1 MSDFTDYAERV
12 SERYGVLKHIGQP
25 ELQLKE
31 AGVSFQARRGPGY
44 VLGDLAREDKALD
57 GARGRA
63 RDDQIREVLGK
74 RSYLDLLLSV
84 PLGVGVSVSELVSRE
99 PRVVLLSK
107 AGAGKSTALR
117 SLAADRPSAADDE
130 PLVLLVSLAEF
141 AASEQSLPEYLAL
154 DAEREMSLTLDAAF
168 FQSVLSSGQA
178 IVCLDGL
185 DEVVGQEAR
194 LKVVEKIESW
204 VEQFPRARYVVTAR
218 ENAYEPTLAR
228 DSFAHY
234 VLSPWSETVAA
245 DLEGAWVE
253 AIKQWSE
260 EEIQE
265 HLATAPRLL
274 RDVLAARDIVA
285 LFEGDKLDAGWQEV
299 RSHLWDVSWRER
311 VSLVFRFLSQEQPEA
326 WGKVMSL
333 LLKAGAN
340 DPFEPV
346 LHRHLL
352 VAASLLACSDVSV
365 DLDQEVRQTVVDGLF
380 EWLKDADAAGRQ
392 EAVVALLQLPNEPY
406 AAEQVLQTVGDG
418 ESSAWTREAAAL
430 LAIKLHPADVSETI
444 QALCA
449 RIDDA
454 EEDTLVRQA
463 ASSALGY
470 LGSIA
475 VDDEVQN
482 EIGEL
487 LNDRALDGEVPI
499 DVRAALAESIHMVA
513 LAKPEEGLVETLI
526 ALARGKGE
534 GEVKVPYAVQMAAGR
549 GLGALA
555 EQTEDSAF
563 VEQIWAV
570 ARDVEVDESVRAVLA
585 GILGRTGDAQEAASI
600 LLEIAQ
606 NPKIYPPGRRDGLNA
621 LGELGYSDEAIV
633 EALVTICQT
642 TERKTKDFERLAAA
656 QALGKLGHLDLSLQH
671 LLMLI
676 ADKSIYRS
684 TRNDALSLL
693 GEMGFSGDEA
703 LDSALVAVLQVWITE
718 ENTTEDVREGAMA
731 SLAMLQAVSEEVVRD
746 LIGVVQ
752 DKRSYPRVRRAAV
765 GTLAKLPIEHKDVV
779 VESISVPFYDSEEK
793 GDLLRV
799 PIARLLYL
807 WGDEAQALDYLRA
820 AAEQSYMALVRYRAG
835 VVLQEIGDSETSVP
849 TLLKVAADS
858 SIADPIRC
866 DAMRALSFWC
876 AGDEALAEQLLPVFE
891 EENPMPTVLEAAYAA
906 AKSLL
911 AA

>member
-44 VLGDLAREDKALD
+44 AVGDLARADKALA

-63 RDDQIREVLGK
+63 RDDQIRTALDT
-74 RSYLDLLLSV
+74 RSYLDLLLSA

-117 SLAADRPSAADDE
+117 SLAADRPSAAEGE

-141 AASEQSLPEYLAL
+141 AASEQSLTEYLAADAEKGMSLAL
-154 DAEREMSLTLDAAF
+154 DATF
-168 FQSVLSSGQA
+168 FQSVLTSGQA

-185 DEVVGQEAR
+185 DEIPGQDAR
-194 LKVVEKIESW
+194 IKTVEQIQSL
-204 VEQFPRARYVVTAR
+204 VEQFPRARYIVTAR

-228 DSFAHY
+228 DSFVHY

-245 DLEGAWVE
+245 DLERA
-253 AIKQWSE
+253 WSE
-260 EEIQE
+260 AAAEWTEEEAQE
-265 HLATAPRLL
+265 HLAAAPRLL
-274 RDVLAARDIVA
+274 RDILAARDVVA
-285 LFEGDKLDAGWQEV
+285 LFEGGKLNAGWQEI
-299 RSHLWDVSWRER
+299 RSHLWDVGWRER
-311 VSLVFRFLSQEQPEA
+311 ISLVFRFLSQEQPEA
-326 WGKVMSL
+326 WGKAMAL
-333 LLKAGAN
+333 LLEAGTN
-340 DPFEPV
+340 DSFEPV

-352 VAASLLACSDVSV
+352 TAAFLLAGSDVSD
-365 DLDQEVRQTVVDGLF
+365 DLDQEVRRTVVDGLF
-380 EWLKDADAAGRQ
+380 GWLKDADAAGRQ
-392 EAVVALLQLPNEPY
+392 EAVAALFQLSNESY
-406 AAEQVLQTVGDG
+406 AAEQVLQAVRDG
-418 ESSAWTREAAAL
+418 ESSAWMREAAVL
-430 LAIKLHPADVSETI
+430 LAAKVHPADVSETI

-463 ASSALGY
+463 ASSALGC

-475 VDDEVQN
+475 VLGDEVQD

-487 LNDRALDGEVPI
+487 LNDRVQDGEVPI
-499 DVRAALAESIHMVA
+499 DVRAALAESIHMVV
-513 LAKPEEGLVETLI
+513 LAKQDEGLVETLL
-526 ALARGKGE
+526 ALARGE

-555 EQTEDSAF
+555 QQTEDSAF
-563 VEQIWAV
+563 VEQMWAI
-570 ARDVEVDESVRAVLA
+570 AHDVEIDESVRAVLA
-585 GILGRTGDAQEAASI
+585 GILGRAGDAQEAAHI
-600 LLEIAQ
+600 LVEIAQ
-606 NPKIYPPGRRDGLNA
+606 NSKIYPPGRRDGLDA
-621 LGELGYSDEAIV
+621 LGELGYSDEAVV
-633 EALVTICQT
+633 EALIAICQT
-642 TERKTKDFERLAAA
+642 TDRKTKDFERLAAA
-656 QALGKLGHLDLSLQH
+656 RALGKIGNLDLSLQY

-684 TRNDALSLL
+684 TRNDALALL

-703 LDSALVAVLQVWITE
+703 LDSALVAVLQVWVTE

-731 SLAMLQAVSEEVVRD
+731 SLAMLQAASEEVVRD

-765 GTLAKLPIEHKDVV
+765 GTLAKLPIEQKDVV

-807 WGDEAQALDYLRA
+807 WGGEAQALDYLCA

-835 VVLQEIGDSETSVP
+835 VVLQEIGNGEASVS
-849 TLLKVAADS
+849 TLLKLATDS

-876 AGDEALAEQLLPVFE
+876 AGDEALAEQLVPVFE
-891 EENPMPTVLEAAYAA
+891 EENPMPTVREAAYAA
-906 AKSLL
+906 VKSLL